1 MKISQN
7 PFIVKYKKL
16 TILIMSF
23 MYIFVGAKHFT
34 DPQYFIEI
42 TPPQIQNKSFA
53 VYFTGLI
60 EILGGLLILVKKTR
74 TAGAYMLIL
83 LLIIVFPANIYLYLS
98 ETPQKLLGIT
108 QLEALIRMP
117 FQAPLIIIAFWH
129 SKEYHPKWLDY
140 LSAIIFVPTIMYF
153 ISI

>member
-1 MKISQN
+1 
-7 PFIVKYKKL
+7 
-16 TILIMSF
+16 
-23 MYIFVGAKHFT
+23 
-34 DPQYFIEI
+34 
-42 TPPQIQNKSFA
+42 
-53 VYFTGLI
+53 
-60 EILGGLLILVKKTR
+60 
-74 TAGAYMLIL
+74 MLIL

-129 SKEYHPKWLDY
+129 SKEYQPKWLDY
-140 LSAIIFVPTIMYF
+140 LSAIIFVPTIIYF

>member
-1 MKISQN
+1 MKTSQN
-7 PFIVKYKKL
+7 PFIVKYKKF
-16 TILIMSF
+16 TILILSF
-23 MYIFVGAKHFT
+23 MYVFIGVKHFT

-42 TPPQIQNKSFA
+42 TPPQIHNKSFA
-53 VYFTGLI
+53 VYFTGAI
-60 EILGGLLILVKKTR
+60 EIFGGLLILAKKTR
-74 TAGAYMLIL
+74 TFGAYTLIL

-98 ETPQKLLGIT
+98 EVPQKLLGIT
-108 QLEALIRMP
+108 ELEALIRMP

-129 SKEYHPKWLDY
+129 SKEDHPKWLNY

>member
-1 MKISQN
+1 M
-7 PFIVKYKKL
+7 
-16 TILIMSF
+16 M
-23 MYIFVGAKHFT
+23 
-34 DPQYFIEI
+34 
-42 TPPQIQNKSFA
+42 
-53 VYFTGLI
+53 
-60 EILGGLLILVKKTR
+60 LVRSETR
-74 TAGAYMLIL
+74 TAGAYILIV

-140 LSAIIFVPTIMYF
+140 LSAIIFVPTIIYF